1 MMIINS
7 FILGSIDPNAA
18 AFLSAINNTSTTIKN
33 AINDLVIDLKGYGIY
48 SKYDFIYP
56 YVGGTAT
63 SHKFNLINPLDT
75 DAAYRITWNGGLTHD
90 ANGVTGNGTNGYGET
105 WFTPSS
111 AMTLNDAHISLYCR
125 TNSQSAIS
133 EMGIQDS
140 LGNRGIF
147 IVTRNTSNVAQYYVN
162 DFTVNNTGNTNSQ
175 GFYIASRT
183 SSTAKRL
190 YKNGAVISA
199 PSTASV
205 SLPNVSIPV
214 HGRKNYNGMNGYSA
228 KNLAFISGGKGL
240 TAAEAANFYTA
251 VQKFQTALGRNV

>member
-1 MMIINS
+1 MMIINPYI
-7 FILGSIDPNAA
+7 FQSIDPNAQ
-18 AFLSAINNTSTTIKN
+18 AFLTAIGNTNSTIQTAINE
-33 AINDLVIDLKGYGIY
+33 LVLDLKSYSIY
-48 SKYDFIYP
+48 NKFYYIYP

-105 WFTPSS
+105 WLTPSS
-111 AMTLNDAHISLYCR
+111 AMTLNDTHISVYCR
-125 TNSQSAIS
+125 TNSQSAVS

-175 GFYIASRT
+175 GFYIATRT

-228 KNLAFISGGKGL
+228 KNLAFISSGQGL
-240 TAAEAANFYTA
+240 NATEAANFYTA
-251 VQKFQTALGRNV
+251 VQKFQTTLGRNV